1 MPRQFLIMCSFING
15 EPIMPAGVITLHH
28 PTEAMIEKICQ
39 YISCLTPCYV
49 IDNSNIKNNDIIK
62 KLISMHNVIYIDN
75 HGNKGVAYALN
86 QAVNLCEEICVKWLL
101 LMDQDSFISS
111 ANIEEM
117 YQFAISYPQK
127 DLGIVAASYKNFL
140 KAEKIEEPLE
150 VITSGSLINV
160 QICKKMGGFLN
171 DLFIDEVD
179 NEFCLRLKINNY
191 RIFKLNYIS
200 FEHTLGN
207 KKFNKKIITY
217 NYPPIRYYYIIR
229 NTLYV
234 ANKYKAYFP
243 ELYCHK
249 HNCVKKWIKMI
260 FYEENTLQKLICA
273 LEGIIDYKINRLGEY
288 SWKKI

>member
-1 MPRQFLIMCSFING
+1 
-15 EPIMPAGVITLHH
+15 MPAGVITLYH
-28 PTEAMIEKICQ
+28 PTETMIEKICQ
-39 YISCLTPCYV
+39 YIPCLMPCYV

-75 HGNKGVAYALN
+75 HRNKGVAYALN
-86 QAVNLCEEICVKWLL
+86 QAVNLCEKNCIKWLL
-101 LMDQDSFISS
+101 LMDQDSFISP

-117 YQFAISYPQK
+117 YHFAINYPQNN
-127 DLGIVAASYKNFL
+127 LGIVAASYKKSLNS
-140 KAEKIEEPLE
+140 KKIEEPLE

-160 QICKKMGGFLN
+160 QICKKIGGFLN

-191 RIFKLNYIS
+191 RIFKLNYVS

-207 KKFNKKIITY
+207 KKFNKRMITY
-217 NYPPIRYYYIIR
+217 NYTPIRYYYIIR
-229 NTLYV
+229 NMLYV

-249 HNCVKKWIKMI
+249 CTCIKKWLKMI
-260 FYEENTLQKLICA
+260 FYEENTLQKLIYV
-273 LEGIIDYKINRLGEY
+273 LQGVIDYKINRLGEY